1 MAVLGWV
8 SALENGPSMNDQRV
22 ELEGAGCDLVL
33 SEADHQFE
41 DLLANLQW
49 GDVVAVSRLECFG
62 SSLQEVLSR
71 IEHIHEECAYIRS
84 VQQSLD
90 TGQNDANS
98 KTLIRLMGVFAEV
111 DRNLGAASNLSVP
124 TAASKNAPVSIPSKS
139 RSKGRGGRKPVIAAE
154 IKQSIIDAVNAGE
167 SQYSQAKKYKIS
179 RTSVLRIM
187 RGDQ

>member
-8 SALENGPSMNDQRV
+8 SALDVGPSIEEQRS
-22 ELEGAGCDLVL
+22 ELERAGCDLVL
-33 SEADHQFE
+33 SAQDHQFE
-41 DLLANLQW
+41 DLLTNLQW

-62 SSLQEVLSR
+62 GSLQEVLSR
-71 IEHIHEECAYIRS
+71 VERIHEECAYIRS

-111 DRNLGAASNLSVP
+111 DRNLGGLPEASA
-124 TAASKNAPVSIPSKS
+124 TAAQTSASIPSKS

-154 IKQSIIDAVNAGE
+154 IKQAIIDAVNAGE